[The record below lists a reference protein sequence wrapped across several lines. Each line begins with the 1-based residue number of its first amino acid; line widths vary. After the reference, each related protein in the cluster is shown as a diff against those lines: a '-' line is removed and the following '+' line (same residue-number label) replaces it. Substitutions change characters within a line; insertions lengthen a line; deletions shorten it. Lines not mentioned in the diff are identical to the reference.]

1 MLKNIKDEQPEL
13 GATPKD
19 VLCVKLAGLLH
30 DIGHGP
36 FSHLYESFRFNH
48 LPKYLEENPHL
59 KKEYND
65 CEYQKIPSNWAHED
79 SSLLLIDAALE
90 ELGLQIDLN
99 NLDKPLRQ
107 IGNGIDANSMRA
119 FKPLRVM
126 NPNEIQET
134 ILTSRDFVF
143 IKVRTRTIIL
153 FIILYYNILYYIIK
167 TIATLIYS
175 NINIRY

>member
-1 MLKNIKDEQPEL
+1 
-13 GATPKD
+13 
-19 VLCVKLAGLLH
+19 
-30 DIGHGP
+30 
-36 FSHLYESFRFNH
+36 
-48 LPKYLEENPHL
+48 
-59 KKEYND
+59 
-65 CEYQKIPSNWAHED
+65 
-79 SSLLLIDAALE
+79 LLLIDAALE

-153 FIILYYNILYYIIK
+153 FIILYYIILYYIIK